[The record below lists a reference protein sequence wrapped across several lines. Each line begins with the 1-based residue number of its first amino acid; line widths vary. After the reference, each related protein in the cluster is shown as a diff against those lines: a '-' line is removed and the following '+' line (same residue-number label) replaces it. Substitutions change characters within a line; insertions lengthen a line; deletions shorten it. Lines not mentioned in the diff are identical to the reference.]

1 LLPFL
6 AMGLLAGPKTVLGA
20 CVGLII
26 SGVQLAIS
34 NGISGLMW
42 SNVKT
47 EITFGRARD

>member
-1 LLPFL
+1 
-6 AMGLLAGPKTVLGA
+6 MGLITGPRTILGA

-42 SNVKT
+42 SNVKN
-47 EITFGRARD
+47 